1 MTMTNETVKKHGG
14 KRQGAGR
21 KKGSGRY
28 GEKTSVIRVPNSRI
42 GEIKQML
49 LQSCHSENHA
59 TRKTLVS
66 ETYKPLI
73 ISSTKLRF
81 YSSKIAAGLPSP
93 AEDHC
98 DETMDLNDHLLKNPD
113 STFFVRVSGDS
124 MIDAGI
130 HPGDLLVVDRGLAPG
145 NGKIVV
151 AVVNGESTVKR
162 MFRENGRLYLMPENP
177 SYPSIEITEETAFM
191 VWGVVTNVIHAV

>member
-1 MTMTNETVKKHGG
+1 MTNETVKKHGG
-14 KRQGAGR
+14 RRPGAGR

-28 GEKTSVIRVPNSRI
+28 GEKTSVIRVPYSRVS
-42 GEIKQML
+42 EIKHML
-49 LQSCHSENHA
+49 SQANHGES
-59 TRKTLVS
+59 TLVRKTLVS
-66 ETYKPLI
+66 EVYKPFVAKPTLL
-73 ISSTKLRF
+73 KL

-93 AEDHC
+93 VEDHC
-98 DETMDLNDHLLKNPD
+98 DETMDLNDHLLKNPN

-130 HPGDLLVVDRGLAPG
+130 HPGDLLVVDRGLAPS

-151 AVVNGESTVKR
+151 AVVDGESTVKR

-177 SYPSIEITEETAFM
+177 AYPSIEITEETAFM

>member
-1 MTMTNETVKKHGG
+1 
-14 KRQGAGR
+14 
-21 KKGSGRY
+21 
-28 GEKTSVIRVPNSRI
+28 
-42 GEIKQML
+42 
-49 LQSCHSENHA
+49 
-59 TRKTLVS
+59 
-66 ETYKPLI
+66 
-73 ISSTKLRF
+73 
-81 YSSKIAAGLPSP
+81 
-93 AEDHC
+93 
-98 DETMDLNDHLLKNPD
+98 
-113 STFFVRVSGDS
+113 

-151 AVVNGESTVKR
+151 AVVDGESTVKR

>member
-1 MTMTNETVKKHGG
+1 
-14 KRQGAGR
+14 
-21 KKGSGRY
+21 
-28 GEKTSVIRVPNSRI
+28 
-42 GEIKQML
+42 ML
-49 LQSCHSENHA
+49 IQSYPVEDFVA
-59 TRKTLVS
+59 RKTLVS
-66 ETYKPLI
+66 EIYKPFI
-73 ISSTKLRF
+73 KTTTHLRF

-98 DETMDLNDHLLKNPD
+98 DETMDLNEHLLKNPD

-130 HPGDLLVVDRGLAPG
+130 HPGDLLVVDRGLAPS
-145 NGKIVV
+145 NGRIVV
-151 AVVNGESTVKR
+151 AVVDGESTVKR
-162 MFRENGRLYLMPENP
+162 IFRENGRLYLMPENP